1 MTNGGAI
8 YFDMKAGSVLEGHPG
23 TVNNTAYLLSE
34 LSTGTIKFSCK
45 LGFGPSSY
53 RFSLGPRYSFVE
65 ATGPYGDLSK
75 AQIIGS
81 SVTVSHDHRDE
92 PADVS
97 HRPGIDVLFTCPS
110 K

>member
-1 MTNGGAI
+1 MANGGAI
-8 YFDMKAGSVLEGHPG
+8 YFDLKAGSILEGHPG

-34 LSTGTIKFSCK
+34 LTEGTIKFYCK
-45 LGFGPSSY
+45 LGFGPSTF
-53 RFSLGPRYSFVE
+53 RFRVGPISSFVE

-75 AQIIGS
+75 ALIIGS
-81 SVTVSHDHRDE
+81 AVTVSHDRRDE

-97 HRPGIDVLFTCPS
+97 RRPGVDVLFTCPS